1 MAMATK
7 PFFYRSFRTR
17 SLSWLDLNWQ
27 EVRKAY
33 AVFIN
38 DPSQGILHILAAGRG
53 SRWQNWVEARLARQ
67 AEKLAGQPIA
77 IDLETLRQLP
87 ETTLGG
93 AYAAHILGHGYDPE
107 GFVTV
112 ESRDSWLQRRMAISH
127 DIHHILTGFDS
138 SPVGEFGL
146 AAFVWVQYR
155 DLLNLFVL
163 SHVPWFMVGHPHL
176 IGKTVRAVVQGW
188 QMGQQ
193 SQPAIA
199 YPFEQNWQTP
209 VTEVQRELGIVG

>member
-1 MAMATK
+1 MAMAMK
-7 PFFYRSFRTR
+7 PFSYRSLGTQW
-17 SLSWLDLNWQ
+17 LGWLDLNWR

-33 AVFIN
+33 AVFID

-53 SRWQNWVEARLARQ
+53 SRWQSWVEARLARQ

-77 IDLETLRQLP
+77 IDLEALRQLP

-93 AYAAHILGHGYDPE
+93 AYAAHILGYGYDPE
-107 GFVTV
+107 GFVTA

-163 SHVPWFMVGHPHL
+163 SHVPGLWSGTL
-176 IGKTVRAVVQGW
+176 T
-188 QMGQQ
+188 
-193 SQPAIA
+193 
-199 YPFEQNWQTP
+199 
-209 VTEVQRELGIVG
+209 